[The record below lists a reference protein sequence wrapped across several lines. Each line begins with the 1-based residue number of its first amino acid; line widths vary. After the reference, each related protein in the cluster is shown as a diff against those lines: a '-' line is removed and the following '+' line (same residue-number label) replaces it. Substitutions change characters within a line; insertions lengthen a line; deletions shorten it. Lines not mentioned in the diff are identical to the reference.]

1 MVEKNK
7 LQFAEI
13 ARRFSSKC
21 QASIPSFYGI
31 AWRSSS
37 EVGPHYFGLCSKA
50 RFSFVFILQPGNS
63 SVEEFHH
70 GAGKFFPGAGWV
82 SPRRREILSG
92 RRGTISVRP
101 GRISRR
107 RGRISWHKM
116 ILDIICIRKKT
127 YK

>member
-70 GAGKFFPGAGWV
+70 GAGKFFPGAVVQFLCAGV
-82 SPRRREILSG
+82 EFPGAVVEFL
-92 RRGTISVRP
+92 GTR
-101 GRISRR
+101 
-107 RGRISWHKM
+107 
-116 ILDIICIRKKT
+116 
-127 YK
+127 